1 MYYTAEIAKKE
12 YPNAVT
18 VFISPC
24 VAKKREARENDNVD
38 YVLNVEELGAL
49 FVGTHTEIMDCEEY
63 VDNNEPSKQAR
74 NFPRIGGVAESVQH
88 CANCE
93 VCPVVIDGLNKENIR
108 QLKKYAKEG
117 KCAEG
122 NLIEVMCCEGGCIN
136 GNATINDTKISKKLL
151 KELSDKSKD
160 IERKD

>member
-1 MYYTAEIAKKE
+1 MKLFSYLSS
-12 YPNAVT
+12 AVST
-18 VFISPC
+18 LAGLSSQI
-24 VAKKREARENDNVD
+24 
-38 YVLNVEELGAL
+38 
-49 FVGTHTEIMDCEEY
+49 
-63 VDNNEPSKQAR
+63 
-74 NFPRIGGVAESVQH
+74 
-88 CANCE
+88 
-93 VCPVVIDGLNKENIR
+93 IDGLNKENIR
-108 QLKKYAKEG
+108 QLKKYVKEG